1 MYFCFFHNLTT
12 GATSGAEIAHSSGAP
27 EYTIGFSGV
36 RGTRSLVLCVYFVDR
51 CLSFCTFFVIVLSG
65 LLRFTD
71 SDNPFGIFK
80 LFSMKLFNVNLHL
93 KNKNEVS
100 LQTSSGWDESNT
112 PLRPYVNQCFV
123 CEECHAR
130 M

>member
-1 MYFCFFHNLTT
+1 MFC
-12 GATSGAEIAHSSGAP
+12 
-27 EYTIGFSGV
+27 
-36 RGTRSLVLCVYFVDR
+36 RSLFVLLY
-51 CLSFCTFFVIVLSG
+51 FFVIVLSG

-71 SDNPFGIFK
+71 SDYPFGIFK
-80 LFSMKLFNVNLHL
+80 LFSMKLFNVYSLYIISVYIHPRNLHL
-93 KNKNEVS
+93 KNKKEVS

-112 PLRPYVNQCFV
+112 PLRCDVNQCFV